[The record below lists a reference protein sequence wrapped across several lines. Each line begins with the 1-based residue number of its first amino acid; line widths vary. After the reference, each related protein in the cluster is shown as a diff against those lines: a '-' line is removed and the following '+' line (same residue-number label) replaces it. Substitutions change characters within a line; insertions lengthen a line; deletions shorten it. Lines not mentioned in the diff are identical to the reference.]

1 MTLQE
6 VLSAIHPA
14 DAAAR
19 QAALDHWSTV
29 AHPLH
34 SLGLLEDAVVR
45 IAAVQGTADV
55 RIDKRVVVAMC
66 ADNGVVAEGVTQT
79 GQEITAMVCEGMN
92 RGNSS
97 VCCMARVADARVIPV
112 DIGVAVPVE
121 GENILQ
127 RNIRR
132 GTGNLAVESAMTR
145 EECERAILTGVE
157 IVRDLAQEGCK
168 LIVTGEMGIGN
179 TTTSAAVTAVL
190 LGQDVEAVT
199 GRGAGLSSEGLRRKV
214 DAIRRGIAV
223 NRPDPAHLAEHVH
236 RVGGLDI
243 AGLTGVY
250 LGGALYHVPVLIDGL
265 ISSVAALA
273 AYRLCPAA
281 RDAMIATHAS
291 NEPAGQLVLR
301 ALELAPVVYGHLC
314 LGEGTGAITL
324 VPLLDMALA
333 LYREMSSFQEFNMDA
348 YVPLT

>member
-190 LGQDVEAVT
+190 LGQDVEAV
-199 GRGAGLSSEGLRRKV
+199 S
-214 DAIRRGIAV
+214 
-223 NRPDPAHLAEHVH
+223 NQYQFQNLA
-236 RVGGLDI
+236 
-243 AGLTGVY
+243 
-250 LGGALYHVPVLIDGL
+250 
-265 ISSVAALA
+265 
-273 AYRLCPAA
+273 
-281 RDAMIATHAS
+281 
-291 NEPAGQLVLR
+291 
-301 ALELAPVVYGHLC
+301 
-314 LGEGTGAITL
+314 TL
-324 VPLLDMALA
+324 L
-333 LYREMSSFQEFNMDA
+333 
-348 YVPLT
+348 

>member
-223 NRPDPAHLAEHVH
+223 NRPDPADPVDVLSK
-236 RVGGLDI
+236 VGGLDI

-301 ALELAPVVYGHLC
+301 VLELEPVVYGHLC